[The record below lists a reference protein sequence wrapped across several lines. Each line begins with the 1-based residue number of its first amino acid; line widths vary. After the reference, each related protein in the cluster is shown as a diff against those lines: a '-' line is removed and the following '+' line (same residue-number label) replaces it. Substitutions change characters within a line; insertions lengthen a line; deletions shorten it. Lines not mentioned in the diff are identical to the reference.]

1 MSCKLSNSKSS
12 DEINNNK
19 SSLEL
24 SFSLGKLRKLCLTFP
39 MPNLLIE
46 GDMGMRGVLQL
57 SSKKKIV
64 CIVCRS
70 SRKYVCH
77 SASRVD
83 HFLSKPVRITNLEQF
98 WIAEVILHWNHF
110 NHFFLNHCLEVA
122 NSIWN
127 YWKISIIPKENNV
140 FQVYMDNANF
150 PMISNGFRDF

>member
-64 CIVCRS
+64 CIVCHS
-70 SRKYVCH
+70 SEIRGLRIMKCSSEMLQNLLYFKY
-77 SASRVD
+77 
-83 HFLSKPVRITNLEQF
+83 K
-98 WIAEVILHWNHF
+98 
-110 NHFFLNHCLEVA
+110 
-122 NSIWN
+122 
-127 YWKISIIPKENNV
+127 
-140 FQVYMDNANF
+140 
-150 PMISNGFRDF
+150 